1 MTDPEMKAL
10 QQAQADYADALAQ
23 FALPARQ
30 TPLAPA
36 DPYGRTLV
44 IDGGDL
50 VVAEGSDGSLD
61 LAMIAGKD
69 ELAQGIEV
77 VVGTNLG
84 TDIFNQGF
92 GFDLVNTLAQPRPTS
107 QMRELVRLCVVKA
120 LSQEPRIRQILVVA
134 FADEPA
140 YRTIH
145 PNLTDQDLKKSVQ
158 QQKTSRKWFLDVQF
172 DTRRNDRIV
181 AQLQGAGA

>member
-1 MTDPEMKAL
+1 MTDPETKSL

-44 IDGGDL
+44 LDDGDL
-50 VVAEGSDGSLD
+50 VVAEGADGSLD
-61 LAMIAGKD
+61 LAMIAGKE

-77 VVGTNLG
+77 VVATNRG
-84 TDIFNQGF
+84 SDIFNQGF
-92 GFDLVNTLAQPRPTS
+92 GFDLVNTLAQPSPTN

-145 PNLTDQDLKKSVQ
+145 SDLTDQDINKLAQ
-158 QQKTSRKWFLDVQF
+158 QQKTSRKWLLDVQF
-172 DTRRNDRIV
+172 DTRLNDQIV
-181 AQLQGAGA
+181 AQLQGVGA

>member
-1 MTDPEMKAL
+1 MTDPETQAL
-10 QQAQADYADALAQ
+10 QRAQADYANALAQ
-23 FALPARQ
+23 LALPARQ

-44 IDGGDL
+44 LDGGDL
-50 VVAEGSDGSLD
+50 VVAQGSDGSLD
-61 LAMIAGKD
+61 FAMIAGKE

-84 TDIFNQGF
+84 SDIFNQGF
-92 GFDLVNTLAQPRPTS
+92 GFDLINTLAQSRPTN

-120 LSQEPRIRQILVVA
+120 LSQEPRVRQILVVA

-145 PNLTDQDLKKSVQ
+145 PELTDQDILDLAQ

-172 DTRRNDRIV
+172 DTRLNDQIV
-181 AQLQGAGA
+181 AQLQSVGT